1 MFLEG
6 APTMDLAG
14 DLARIPGG
22 NHTMCSKKSGGC
34 TPLFFF
40 LLFCPIHIDLSFD
53 PGKTR

>member
-40 LLFCPIHIDLSFD
+40 FAFLPYSYRLEF
-53 PGKTR
+53 